1 MQDPS
6 PIKMLLNKE
15 SFQYPS
21 LESKKQVLNL
31 NVQLKVI
38 LVMLCALICIQPA
51 HTYMINLD
59 SGNENECFHE
69 RVPVGVKLGFSFE
82 VIEGGF
88 NDVDIQIKDP
98 TGAIVHQDE
107 RSSHGKV
114 TIEANLD
121 GPYHFCFSNAKS
133 SQAPKMVIFDI
144 DRSDSTPKSIGPES
158 DKDEE
163 TKKIVGMVE
172 SLLMATISSRHD
184 VRYLTARDR
193 VHRKINE
200 ATNSKIVWWSGIEF
214 LLLLSVTLG
223 QVWYLK
229 RFFEIRR
236 SA

>member
-1 MQDPS
+1 MQLTGLYS
-6 PIKMLLNKE
+6 KLSLVLLTLCIF
-15 SFQYPS
+15 SS
-21 LESKKQVLNL
+21 TAQVYS
-31 NVQLKVI
+31 
-38 LVMLCALICIQPA
+38 
-51 HTYMINLD
+51 YMINLD
-59 SGNENECFHE
+59 AGHENECFHE

-88 NDVDIQIKDP
+88 YDVDIQIKDP
-98 TGAIVHQDE
+98 TGVIVHQDE

-114 TIEANLD
+114 TIEANME

-144 DRSDSTPKSIGPES
+144 DRSDSVQKGVGPEG

-163 TKKIVGMVE
+163 TNKISGMVE
-172 SLLMATISSRHD
+172 SLLLATISSRHD

-200 ATNSKIVWWSGIEF
+200 STNSRIVWWSGIEF